1 MKARNFKDSMKVGAA
16 FAFAAAMTLALSAF
30 STTDSEMMSIN
41 QSDGNMATTL
51 SKNSGEVNEVMCA
64 ALKLKEIG
72 IEKASLEKKKMKEKE
87 NLKKAKEGRNKDYG
101 IAAGIYYQPASGLSE
116 VTYIEGK
123 IYRLNVKINELN
135 EVEKAINEKYGNDL
149 KDLNLV

>member
-1 MKARNFKDSMKVGAA
+1 MKTRNFKNSMKVGAA

-30 STTDSEMMSIN
+30 STTDCKMMSVGL
-41 QSDGNMATTL
+41 SESHMPTTL

-72 IEKASLEKKKMKEKE
+72 AEKASLEQKMMKEKE
-87 NLKKAKEGRNKDYG
+87 NLMKAKEGRNKDYG
-101 IAAGIYYQPASGLSE
+101 MAAGIYYQPASGLSE
-116 VTYIEGK
+116 VTYLEGK